1 MTVRAPWVVLAAAS
15 FLGPLRAVI
24 PDRDFSGTWLLDRA
38 ASNFR
43 QLSPPEGSL
52 SIRQTES
59 VIDVAA
65 GPSRWTFP
73 LDGEDRKYQVSGE
86 RWSSASK
93 WEGSALLINSL
104 VMGAHDY
111 TVMDRWLLSD
121 GRQAL
126 TITRQVLQQ
135 GGTQSEGVL
144 VYRRPGAVVTGARS
158 GAAPVLARRP
168 DPPPAAVEERE
179 YVVPPGT
186 RVLLSLVNSV
196 STKHSHDGDRV
207 YLETAFPVVIDG
219 RTVIPKGSTVTGT
232 VSNAKRPGKVAGKG
246 ELYIRFDQMTLPN
259 GVTRDFHS
267 RLASADGGSGQV
279 DRKEGTIKG
288 SGDRGGDAKTVA
300 TGAGIG
306 ATIGGVAGRSVG
318 TAGMGGA
325 AGAAAGLATVLMK
338 RGPDPSLPRGTQVEM
353 VLDRELR
360 YRAGELGRQ

>member
-1 MTVRAPWVVLAAAS
+1 MFRVTWVVLTVAS
-15 FLGPLRAVI
+15 FLEPLHAAI

-38 ASNFR
+38 AGNFR
-43 QLSPPEGSL
+43 QLSPPAETL

-59 VIDVAA
+59 LIDVTA

-73 LDGEDRKYQVSGE
+73 LDGEDRKYQVAGE

-104 VMGAHDY
+104 VMGAQDY
-111 TVMDRWLLSD
+111 TVMDRWLLAD
-121 GRQAL
+121 GRQSL
-126 TITRQVLQQ
+126 TITRQILLQ
-135 GGTQSEGVL
+135 GGTQTEGVL
-144 VYRRPGAVVTGARS
+144 VYRRPGAAMTSVKPAQ
-158 GAAPVLARRP
+158 APVLTRRP
-168 DPPPAAVEERE
+168 EAPRVTPEERE
-179 YVVPPGT
+179 YVVPAGT
-186 RVLLSLVNSV
+186 RILLSLVNSV
-196 STKHSHDGDRV
+196 NTKHSHDGDRV
-207 YLETAFPVVIDG
+207 YLEAAFPVVIDG
-219 RTVIPKGSTVTGT
+219 RTVVPKGSTVTGT
-232 VSNAKRPGKVAGKG
+232 VSKAKRPGKVVGKG

-259 GVTRDFHS
+259 GVTRDFQS
-267 RLASADGGSGQV
+267 RLASADNGSGQV
-279 DRKEGTIKG
+279 DRNEGTIKG

-360 YRAGELGRQ
+360 YRAGELSR